1 MDAFGLNSLLPGTAS
16 SLLAVGCVES
26 YLALRRSLSCRALT
40 NVLGLHPGPTII
52 VTSLKRNDSNI
63 KAISYRDAYAFGH
76 IFALCHKVNVEAQ
89 LVPFH
94 KMSGIGDESNFF
106 SVGGPRA
113 NRFTESE
120 IAQFVPGFKIF
131 SQEEAA
137 TSRESE
143 LPEGLARSAA
153 GGFVIG
159 DVRLP
164 ANELEEQGI
173 LIKLTPEILNQDR
186 TVHLI
191 FGYSGHGTG
200 GAAYFLWRYY
210 KRINATFKRKGYC
223 IAVKVYRN
231 DSYKSIEKTFTDLT
245 AQAFARSD
253 SQNAR
258 KQLQPSREAY
268 NPTPAAD
275 S

>member
-1 MDAFGLNSLLPGTAS
+1 MDAFGLNSLLAGTAS

-26 YLALRRSLSCRALT
+26 YLALRKSLSCHALK

-76 IFALCHKVNVEAQ
+76 IFALCHKVNVEAR

-94 KMSGIGDESNFF
+94 KMSDIGDESNFF

-120 IAQFVPGFKIF
+120 IAQFVPGFQIF
-131 SQEEAA
+131 SQEDQEEVAN
-137 TSRESE
+137 SRENE
-143 LPEGLARSAA
+143 PRGLPRNAA

-159 DVRLP
+159 DIRLP
-164 ANELEEQGI
+164 ANDLEEPGI
-173 LIKLTPEILNQDR
+173 LIKLTPKILNQDR

-191 FGYSGHGTG
+191 FGYTGHGTG

-210 KRINATFKRKGYC
+210 QQLNATFKRKSYC

-231 DSYKSIEKTFTDLT
+231 ESYKSIEKTFTDLT
-245 AQAFARSD
+245 SQAL
-253 SQNAR
+253 AR
-258 KQLQPSREAY
+258 KQLRPNREAY